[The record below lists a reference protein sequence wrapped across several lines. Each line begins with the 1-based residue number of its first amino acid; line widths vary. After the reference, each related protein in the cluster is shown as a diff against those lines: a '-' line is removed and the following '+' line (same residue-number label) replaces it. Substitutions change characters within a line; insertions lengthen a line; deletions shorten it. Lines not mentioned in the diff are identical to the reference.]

1 MGEDIRGTEHARCF
15 GDKATEARLR
25 WSGHIQR
32 TDSGS
37 GRGLGRRAKRRVV
50 KRGHEV
56 HGFDR
61 GDSES
66 LTCS

>member
-1 MGEDIRGTEHARCF
+1 MGQDIRGTEHARCF
-15 GDKATEARLR
+15 GDKATETRLR

-50 KRGHEV
+50 DVVKEDMK
-56 HGFDR
+56 FMA
-61 GDSES
+61 SMEA
-66 LTCS
+66 

>member
-1 MGEDIRGTEHARCF
+1 MGQDIRGTEQATCF
-15 GDKATEARLR
+15 GDKATETRLR

-50 KRGHEV
+50 DVAKEDKK
-56 HGFDR
+56 FMA
-61 GDSES
+61 SIEA
-66 LTCS
+66 